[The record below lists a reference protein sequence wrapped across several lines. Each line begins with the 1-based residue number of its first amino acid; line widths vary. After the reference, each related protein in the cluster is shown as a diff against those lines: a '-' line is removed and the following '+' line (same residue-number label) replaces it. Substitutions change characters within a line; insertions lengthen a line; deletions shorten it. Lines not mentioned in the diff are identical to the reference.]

1 MREPKII
8 KRLCMLCPLIWTPLV
23 PDFKTPI
30 WAQAN
35 NRFIDK
41 GVKGAR
47 IGHWPNLF
55 VRYLYRIPLSKYPIW
70 GANHFELS
78 LFVTKINMM
87 HDSPPKLNGFSKF
100 PRARGSADALRHLS
114 RSQKIHPE
122 ASRSQ
127 LHSSRKVERVPPV
140 LRLGHPASRWGWIWL
155 DVTFTLGTFHTFWP
169 QLNFKGYFYDPD
181 SHLDHPHS
189 HVFQCPRTIQQ
200 DRHGVVALAQPQL
213 WNPVLSRI
221 IKCFEELPCK
231 PSGSH
236 WSASTPIK

>member
-8 KRLCMLCPLIWTPLV
+8 KRLCPLIWTPLV

-35 NRFIDK
+35 NRFINNAP
-41 GVKGAR
+41 KGAR

-55 VRYLYRIPLSKYPIW
+55 VSYLYRIPLSKYPIW
-70 GANHFELS
+70 GANHFELL

-127 LHSSRKVERVPPV
+127 QHSSRKVERVPPV

-155 DVTFTLGTFHTFWP
+155 DVTFTLGTFHKLWP
-169 QLNFKGYFYDPD
+169 ELNFKGYSYDLWPRLPPWSPAFPCLPMS
-181 SHLDHPHS
+181 SHHPARQAWS
-189 HVFQCPRTIQQ
+189 GCLSPTP
-200 DRHGVVALAQPQL
+200 VVEPSTQSNHQVLRRIALQTFWVTL
-213 WNPVLSRI
+213 V
-221 IKCFEELPCK
+221 CK
-231 PSGSH
+231 YPH
-236 WSASTPIK
+236 

>member
-1 MREPKII
+1 MHQKVQELAIGQIFCKLFMPHTLVKISN
-8 KRLCMLCPLIWTPLV
+8 L
-23 PDFKTPI
+23 
-30 WAQAN
+30 
-35 NRFIDK
+35 
-41 GVKGAR
+41 GV
-47 IGHWPNLF
+47 
-55 VRYLYRIPLSKYPIW
+55 
-70 GANHFELS
+70 NHFELS

-127 LHSSRKVERVPPV
+127 QHSSRKVERVPPV

-155 DVTFTLGTFHTFWP
+155 DVTFTLGTFHKLWP
-169 QLNFKGYFYDPD
+169 ELNFKGYFYDRWPRLPPWSPAFPCLPMS
-181 SHLDHPHS
+181 SHHPARQARS
-189 HVFQCPRTIQQ
+189 GCLSPTP
-200 DRHGVVALAQPQL
+200 VVEP
-213 WNPVLSRI
+213 LSRI